1 MNTAIHIT
9 LPTFTPRPRSL
20 GGGGGRFG
28 APPPTDVVKE
38 ALAKINEIKTFFRE
52 AKAYLAE
59 PAHKETNLK
68 FEAVKRLF
76 SKQQKLSL
84 HRDQPKE
91 MLASIIF
98 IKKLAFH
105 HPVVGVSRNLLI
117 HALLTQ
123 HKITIVPH

>member
-68 FEAVKRLF
+68 FEAVKGLF
-76 SKQQKLSL
+76 SKQQKLFL
-84 HRDQPKE
+84 HCDQRKHMLVAIDFVKE
-91 MLASIIF
+91 FGFDVTHFGGS
-98 IKKLAFH
+98 
-105 HPVVGVSRNLLI
+105 
-117 HALLTQ
+117 
-123 HKITIVPH
+123 